1 MSSKRDSGDWT
12 APRRLFSVRE
22 KMSGLVQRGRGLAKK
37 TTMSMLREPRHER
50 PSLDE
55 GQKGFPRVQVQDFGT
70 STLDIDLQSLEA
82 FRIAPDEPQEKK
94 KAPEPQ
100 QPPPTT
106 SSTTPIADMFRRRT
120 NLEPPTVISTS
131 SLNKSS
137 PALSAISHNVSKPTI
152 FKVPYE
158 ETRTTGPA
166 PSRTTHSS
174 TKNNYSSTPAV
185 SVTIISSSHAQSHT
199 TKPWPPPETPRSVAA
214 PSRFSNSNASDSRQS
229 TRPQVYEPRRAAYVP
244 SGPAPIT
251 TPPVARPRINVG
263 AVAEQQQQHTDKRH
277 STPIA
282 TSTHGALTIAVPRLL
297 GGDNSQTDRR
307 RSWQTAPTSVP
318 SSTPRSSG
326 PPSASAPWRE
336 STQRA
341 SARIASD
348 RLAWIREIEAKKNK
362 PTINSD
368 LPVLKTM
375 QGSVADKLARFESKR
390 QEQQQMT
397 VPLTRSNSTR
407 SRTSS
412 MADTFSSSMGGGV
425 ATTRSS
431 LDSHRT
437 SSVFSHYDDS
447 FRDKMEFI
455 TGNAKRKGEDDADD
469 RPALNR
475 VTAAFVSV
483 DKSGK
488 QAPAGKGAAKAGVEG
503 AQNATST
510 PLQIPAQPAPLISVQ
525 SADDTP
531 QTAQPASAE
540 QATPA
545 AVEAA
550 GPAQETVEAAA
561 PQTTQPASAEQATP
575 AAVEAAGPAQETAEA
590 AVEVTSPA
598 QDPVEETADAA
609 VEATPAEHTAEETA
623 GSQEST
629 EAPEK
634 PTNETGPVESEEPA
648 AAPLEKA
655 AETPVEEA
663 EEATGDEAAV
673 AKTTTEEATREAEES
688 PKKEAS
694 VDAAECPE
702 ASTEEATGC
711 ETAPDNVPHVV
722 RSVADKAPT
731 AAA

>member
-22 KMSGLVQRGRGLAKK
+22 KVSGLVQRGRGLAKK

-137 PALSAISHNVSKPTI
+137 PALSTNSHNVSKPAI

-174 TKNNYSSTPAV
+174 TKNNNSSTPAV

-214 PSRFSNSNASDSRQS
+214 PSRFPNYNASDSRQS

-282 TSTHGALTIAVPRLL
+282 TSAHGALTIAVPRLL
-297 GGDNSQTDRR
+297 GVDNSQPDRR

-318 SSTPRSSG
+318 SSTPRPSG

-390 QEQQQMT
+390 QEQQMMT

-488 QAPAGKGAAKAGVEG
+488 QAPAGKGAAKAGVDG
-503 AQNATST
+503 TTSA
-510 PLQIPAQPAPLISVQ
+510 PLQIPAQPAPQISVQ
-525 SADDTP
+525 TADDTP
-531 QTAQPASAE
+531 QTAQLASAE

-545 AVEAA
+545 AREAA
-550 GPAQETVEAAA
+550 GPAQ
-561 PQTTQPASAEQATP
+561 
-575 AAVEAAGPAQETAEA
+575 GTAEA

-598 QDPVEETADAA
+598 QETVEQPADAA

-623 GSQEST
+623 APQEST

-634 PTNETGPVESEEPA
+634 PANETGPVESEEPA
-648 AAPLEKA
+648 AASSEKA

-663 EEATGDEAAV
+663 EETTGDAAAV
-673 AKTTTEEATREAEES
+673 YETTTEEATHEAAE
-688 PKKEAS
+688 PPTKEAS
-694 VDAAECPE
+694 VDAAERPE
-702 ASTEEATGC
+702 ATTEEATCC
-711 ETAPDNVPHVV
+711 ETAPENAPRTPDV
-722 RSVADKAPT
+722 RSDADKAAT
-731 AAA
+731 AVA

>member
-1 MSSKRDSGDWT
+1 MSSKRDSGDWP

-100 QPPPTT
+100 QPPSTT

-137 PALSAISHNVSKPTI
+137 PALSTISHNVSKPTI

-158 ETRTTGPA
+158 ETRNTGPA
-166 PSRTTHSS
+166 PSRTTHSHSS
-174 TKNNYSSTPAV
+174 TKNNNSSTPAV

-214 PSRFSNSNASDSRQS
+214 PSRFSNSNASDCRQS

-251 TPPVARPRINVG
+251 TPPVARPRLNVG

-297 GGDNSQTDRR
+297 GVDNSQTDRR

-390 QEQQQMT
+390 QEQQMMT

-412 MADTFSSSMGGGV
+412 MADTFSSSMGGGA

-503 AQNATST
+503 TQNATST
-510 PLQIPAQPAPLISVQ
+510 PLQAPAQPAPQISVQ
-525 SADDTP
+525 TADDTP
-531 QTAQPASAE
+531 QTAHLASAE

-545 AVEAA
+545 AVE
-550 GPAQETVEAAA
+550 E
-561 PQTTQPASAEQATP
+561 
-575 AAVEAAGPAQETAEA
+575 AGPAQETAEA
-590 AVEVTSPA
+590 AAEATSPA
-598 QDPVEETADAA
+598 QDPVEQRADAA
-609 VEATPAEHTAEETA
+609 VEAAAPAEHTAEETA
-623 GSQEST
+623 APQEST

-634 PTNETGPVESEEPA
+634 PANETGPVESEEPA
-648 AAPLEKA
+648 AAPSEKA
-655 AETPVEEA
+655 AETPLEEA
-663 EEATGDEAAV
+663 EGATGDAAAV
-673 AKTTTEEATREAEES
+673 YETTTEEATREAEE
-688 PKKEAS
+688 PPTKEAS
-694 VDAAECPE
+694 VDAAERPE
-702 ASTEEATGC
+702 ATTEEATCC
-711 ETAPDNVPHVV
+711 ETAPDTALHIA
-722 RSVADKAPT
+722 RSEADT
-731 AAA
+731 AATAVA